1 MKPIF
6 LAIIL
11 SLFSLLYARE
21 MGSLLFNGNCITCHH
36 PTKTISAPAVVEF
49 KERYMNA
56 FSDKDEFVS
65 YMATWVE
72 HPKAETS
79 LMHDAIEKHELMPEL
94 GFDKE
99 MLKIICE
106 YIYETDFTKKDVEYW
121 RD

>member
-6 LAIIL
+6 LAVTV
-11 SLFSLLYARE
+11 SFFSLSYAQE
-21 MGSLLFNGNCITCHH
+21 MGTLLFNGNCITCHH

-56 FSDKDEFVS
+56 FSSKDEFVS
-65 YMATWVE
+65 YMAAWVQ

-94 GFDKE
+94 GFDE
-99 MLKIICE
+99 ETLKIICD
-106 YIYETDFTKKDVEYW
+106 YIYKTDFTKKEIQ
-121 RD
+121 